1 MRRQRIKKKER
12 RKRKE
17 EETERGGGGGLLIYL
32 KISIMYVSVSHMV
45 LNVRFILN

>member
-1 MRRQRIKKKER
+1 MRRER

-17 EETERGGGGGLLIYL
+17 EEAERGGGLLIYL
-32 KISIMYVSVSHMV
+32 KICIMYVSVSHMV